1 MMNEKALSERID
13 VLETR
18 LVHREREIEELNEI
32 VARQWQAID
41 DLTRRLG
48 AMGGRLQAVED
59 RADTPAGA
67 EPPPPH
73 Y

>member
-1 MMNEKALSERID
+1 MDEKALNERID
-13 VLETR
+13 VLEAR

-41 DLTRRLG
+41 DLIRRLS
-48 AMGGRLQAVED
+48 ATVDRLQVVED
-59 RADTPAGA
+59 RADTPAGD

>member
-1 MMNEKALSERID
+1 MTETAPLSERID
-13 VLETR
+13 ELEAR
-18 LVHREREIEELNEI
+18 LAHREREIEELNEL

-41 DLTRRLG
+41 ELSLRLG
-48 AMGGRLQAVED
+48 TLGGRLQAVED
-59 RADTPAGA
+59 RADAPAGA

>member
-1 MMNEKALSERID
+1 MMDEKALSERID
-13 VLETR
+13 VLEAR

-48 AMGGRLQAVED
+48 ALGGRLQAVED
-59 RADTPAGA
+59 RADAPADT

>member
-1 MMNEKALSERID
+1 MTDVKSLSERID
-13 VLETR
+13 TLEAR
-18 LVHREREIEELNEI
+18 LAHREREIEDLNEL

-48 AMGGRLQAVED
+48 ALGGRVQAVEERTD
-59 RADTPAGA
+59 APEGA